1 MRTMGAD
8 PLISAIIPCYNGER
22 YLAAA
27 IESVVQQTYRAVEV
41 IVVDDGS
48 TDRTEEVA
56 RRFEGAIRYDRHPHA
71 GSGSARNRGVALA
84 SGDFL
89 AFLDA
94 DDLWI
99 EDKLA
104 RQMAALQA
112 DPALEIIC
120 GHAEQFVSPELPDE
134 VKARLRPEEHPMP
147 SQLPGALL
155 LRRTVFERVGGYS
168 SRFVTATEMDWFMR
182 ATEQGVKTLMLPA
195 VVLKRRVHTTNH
207 GLIRRDARQDYVRV
221 LKAALD
227 RRRGAS

>member
-27 IESVVQQTYRAVEV
+27 IESVVQPTYRAVEV
-41 IVVDDGS
+41 IVFDDGF

-56 RRFEGAIRYDRHPHA
+56 RRFEGAIRYDRQPHA
-71 GSGSARNRGVALA
+71 GSGAARNRGVALA

-104 RQMAALQA
+104 RQMAPLQA

-207 GLIRRDARQDYVRV
+207 GRIRRDARQDYVRV